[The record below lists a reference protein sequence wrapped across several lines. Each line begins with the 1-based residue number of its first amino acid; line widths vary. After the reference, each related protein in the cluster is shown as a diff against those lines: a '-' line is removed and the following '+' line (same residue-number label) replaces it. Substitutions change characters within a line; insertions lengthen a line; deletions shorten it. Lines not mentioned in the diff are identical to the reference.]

1 MGLWCTSY
9 ISDVHV
15 RAHVLGISQVE
26 RSLSNID
33 VCDVD
38 YDYGAVVLFYF
49 LCFVDSL
56 RFNLSGY

>member
-26 RSLSNID
+26 RSSSNID

-38 YDYGAVVLFYF
+38 DDYGGTFLFF
-49 LCFVDSL
+49 MFCGFTSL
-56 RFNLSGY
+56 